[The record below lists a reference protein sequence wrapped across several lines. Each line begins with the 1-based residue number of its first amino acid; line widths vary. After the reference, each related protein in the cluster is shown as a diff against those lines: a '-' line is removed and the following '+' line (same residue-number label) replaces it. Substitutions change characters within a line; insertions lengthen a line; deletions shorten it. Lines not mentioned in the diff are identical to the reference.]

1 MSKEIHSCR
10 RETGKVVKFKI
21 TNRKLTFVWYFA
33 LTSRFT
39 TFLYSQVITSR
50 KEEVK
55 GGEEGKIRFWQNV
68 LPFHPPPLSK

>member
-1 MSKEIHSCR
+1 MSKEIHPCR
-10 RETGKVVKFKI
+10 RETGKVFKFKI
-21 TNRKLTFVWYFA
+21 TDRKLTFFWHFA

-39 TFLYSQVITSR
+39 IFLYSQVLTSR

-55 GGEEGKIRFWQNV
+55 GGEEGKIRFWQKV